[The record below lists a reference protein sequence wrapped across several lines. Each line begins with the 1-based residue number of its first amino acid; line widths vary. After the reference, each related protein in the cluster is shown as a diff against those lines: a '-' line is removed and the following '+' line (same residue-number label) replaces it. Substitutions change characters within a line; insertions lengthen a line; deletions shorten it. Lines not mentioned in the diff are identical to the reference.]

1 MNYKREVIK
10 NERIGES
17 YVKIHHPSGL
27 DILIWEMKGFTTTH
41 ALFATKYGSINT
53 KFKTLKDNDFIE
65 VPEGIAHFLEHKL
78 FENEDCD
85 VFDLY
90 APTGANANAYTT
102 FDHTAYLF
110 NTSGD
115 FKKPLEILLN
125 FVQKPYF
132 TQQTVDKE
140 QGIIAQEIKM
150 CNDSPDRKCYFN
162 LLKAMYK
169 NHPVRI
175 DIAGTV
181 ESISK
186 INADLL
192 YDCYNTFYNLNHM
205 VLSIAGNVDE
215 EEVIKI
221 CDECLIPAN
230 DQKLEC
236 DFKDEPYEVFQKE
249 IVEHF
254 EVGQPIFNI
263 GFKANSFKGRELV
276 KMEVASA
283 ILMQMMFSNISPLY
297 KELLDEELL
306 NSPLSYENFDTDGVM
321 ALIISGESKDPKAVL
336 EKCIQTVENVKKNGL
351 DKSQFEMLKKS
362 KFGSIIRGFNN
373 VENCA
378 ELMMGSYFFADGD
391 AFAVSEEY
399 ANLTY
404 DDCMNALNILF
415 DTKNVSISIVDN
427 K

>member
-1 MNYKREVIK
+1 MGCNREVIENK
-10 NERIGES
+10 RTGDS

-27 DILIWEMKGFTTTH
+27 DILIWEMKGFTTTY

-53 KFKTLKDNDFIE
+53 KFKTSDREDFVE

-78 FENEDCD
+78 FENEDSD

-90 APTGANANAYTT
+90 AQTGANCNAYTS

-115 FKKPLEILLN
+115 YKKPLEILLN

-132 TQQTVDKE
+132 TQETVDKE

-169 NHPVRI
+169 NHTIKI

-181 ESISK
+181 ESIAK

-192 YDCYNTFYNLNHM
+192 YECYNTFYNLNNM

-215 EEVIKI
+215 KTVLEI
-221 CDECLIPAN
+221 CDKCLIPAK

-249 IVEHF
+249 IIEHF

-263 GFKANSFKGRELV
+263 GFKSKPAKGRELV
-276 KMEVASA
+276 KLEVAST
-283 ILMQMMFSNISPLY
+283 ILMQMLFSNISPLY
-297 KELLDEELL
+297 KELLDDGIIT
-306 NSPLSYENFDTDGVM
+306 SPLSYETFDSEGVM
-321 ALIISGESKDPKAVL
+321 ACIISGESKDPKMVL
-336 EKCIQTVENVKKNGL
+336 DKCINTVKDAKKNGL
-351 DKSQFEMLKKS
+351 DKKQFEMLKKS

-378 ELMMGSYFFADGD
+378 ELMLSSHFFAESD
-391 AFAVSEEY
+391 AFVSSEEY

-404 DDCMNALNILF
+404 EDCIEALDVLF
-415 DTKNVSISIVDN
+415 DTDNVAISIVDN